1 MGFQQYNKVYFDKDS
16 LIQLDKG
23 LQLCYNAVKVTLGG
37 RGRNVTIHHFNHS
50 QNEQRY
56 AIQNT
61 KDGVTVIKSL
71 YTTQPELNIG
81 IDLMKQTCDKTV
93 KEVGD
98 APQPLY
104 SKILTPNGWVTM
116 GSLKVGDE
124 ICGTNGTFQ
133 KVLGVFPQGEKEI
146 YELVFSN
153 GQRVKCS
160 EDHLWSVVHNRKK
173 RVYTTKQI
181 IDKKIKI
188 KKDNGNVS
196 YLNYIPTTVVN
207 FKEAE
212 DLPIDPLLV
221 GLLIGDGSLC
231 ESGSI
236 ELSLAIGQEKILDE
250 VILPEGI
257 TYNVRIDNVKNYARV
272 KFRKILYR
280 DTNMHKYIDKIGLL
294 NKKSTDKFIPKEYL
308 YSDIKSRERLLKGLT
323 LSDGHINKRG
333 LLEYSTISEQLA
345 LDVAELIR
353 GLGKHVRIYKK
364 NKVGGYSNKTSAIYV
379 VTELRGFKN
388 GIKLIDIVKTGEF
401 TEMQCIKVSNDDNL
415 YITDDYVVTHNTS
428 STVLFTY
435 NIFKE
440 VSSMIIN
447 NDKNY
452 NIYKVKK
459 GIENALQEV
468 LNKLDELKTN
478 VTNKEELFNIA
489 MVSSN
494 GDSIISKIISDIID
508 EYGVECNITIKRSP
522 TDELKIEKHDGI
534 IVDRG
539 YYTPA
544 LLEKAGDKYRELNNC
559 LVFLTDEE
567 LSSAHQIKDVLNYV
581 ISNNY
586 SLLLVA
592 KDFKG
597 DILSTIMANKEI
609 GKLINVMLVKAP
621 DFDLRSY
628 DKLKDVGIAL
638 GSKVISKYE
647 GTSLNEFNKYLNT
660 VDSGKT
666 KESKLKEYLGYTNK
680 AVVYIDKTIIS
691 LSNDTKEAI
700 DNRINEIYSIIDKE
714 KEMMTIDKD
723 WVIEGLSKRIANLK
737 GSILNLY
744 VNGNSELEIS
754 EKIDRIDDCINS
766 VKCAKIDGFIPGGGL
781 TLYNISKLLNSNFN
795 DDDIN
800 AGYNILKSV
809 LTVPIKILIENA
821 LGNYNFETD
830 IEPNLKDVIG
840 YNVVTEQFEN
850 FYETGIIDAVKVIKT
865 ALINSVSTASTL
877 FTTNC
882 VIINSYV
889 NEG

>member
-250 VILPEGI
+250 VVLPEGI

-468 LNKLDELKTN
+468 LNKLDELKIN

-830 IEPNLKDVIG
+830 IEPNLKYAVG
-840 YNVVTEQFEN
+840 YNVVTEEFEN

-882 VIINSYV
+882 VIINSYI